1 MVVRFPRKIKL
12 TAVYNQEAMNTHYL
26 ITGEILLNAAIEASF
41 QLEVKNKIGDA
52 ISHPLLWAH
61 ESIPVCSQ
69 FAGQNELNQRSCV
82 SDGQRFGLFKHGV
95 TDGA

>member
-26 ITGEILLNAAIEASF
+26 ITGEILLNAAIESSF

-82 SDGQRFGLFKHGV
+82 SDGQRFGLFNIG
-95 TDGA
+95 